1 MVVATETS
9 GVAAERSVF
18 FGKETTVDLTQWS
31 FEIGLIGDD
40 LCGSGVK
47 AAPLARA
54 RTHTRYVAR
63 SSSHGRSRN
72 GPPQHV

>member
-18 FGKETTVDLTQWS
+18 FGKETTVELTQWS
-31 FEIGLIGDD
+31 FEIGDD